1 MIANIGGTATLTGTG
16 TNLVFQDVFF
26 RYKLIMIIMKTKT
39 PLIFFIISH
48 YKKDMSFLSWFF
60 FAFPSACLTIMAA
73 WLLLYLMYA
82 RSSM

>member
-39 PLIFFIISH
+39 PLIFFFCCSN
-48 YKKDMSFLSWFF
+48 Y
-60 FAFPSACLTIMAA
+60 
-73 WLLLYLMYA
+73 Y
-82 RSSM
+82 